1 MKNDMIRE
9 LLSNTMNNYQPSQ
22 LTRSHTEILK
32 SQLKDD
38 TMEKAVDAIEHGA
51 FTDGFI
57 DGFKYCMQISSE
69 LYSK

>member
-1 MKNDMIRE
+1 MKNEMTKE
-9 LLSNTMNNYQPSQ
+9 LLSNVIENYQPSQ

-69 LYSK
+69 LFSR